1 MKKKAFI
8 TGISGQDG
16 SYLAE
21 LLVENFQTV
30 ATDLGL
36 SKIED
41 IQKSVDGATGQ
52 VIVAT
57 IISQNSGSSGNAS
70 NMNIDGSGQTEY
82 WSNDETPD
90 ERGGTSGYD
99 VYQYSIIKTGAG
111 NSYLVLANRTYC
123 D

>member
-1 MKKKAFI
+1 M
-8 TGISGQDG
+8 S
-16 SYLAE
+16 
-21 LLVENFQTV
+21 
-30 ATDLGL
+30 
-36 SKIED
+36 
-41 IQKSVDGATGQ
+41 TGQ

-57 IISQNSGSSGNAS
+57 IISQNSGSSGYAA
-70 NMNIDGSGQTEY
+70 NMNIDGNGQTEY

-90 ERGGTSGYD
+90 ERGGNSGYD